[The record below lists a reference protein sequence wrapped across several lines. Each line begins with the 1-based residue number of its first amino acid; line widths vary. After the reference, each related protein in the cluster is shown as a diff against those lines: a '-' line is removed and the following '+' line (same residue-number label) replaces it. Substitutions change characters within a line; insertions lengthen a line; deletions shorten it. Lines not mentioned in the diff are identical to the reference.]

1 MRSLTLRGGRLKADL
16 TLLAAAL
23 VWGSAFVACRVAAEQ
38 LGPFLYNGFRFM
50 LGALTLLPFV
60 GRRLRNLSR
69 FELWGGALAGTL
81 LFGGSTLQ
89 QKGLQFTTAGKAGF
103 ITGLYVV
110 WVPLFL
116 ALVWR
121 QRPRGSSWV
130 ASLVAVGGLYLLS
143 GVEQVALSDGDAL
156 ELAGAVVWA
165 LHVILISRLAR
176 RVDVLRLAWVQCVVC
191 ALLSL
196 AFGMGLESHTLVKL
210 VDVWWAF
217 TYTGVFSVG
226 VGYTLQML
234 GQRHAPPADASVI
247 LSMEAM
253 FAALAGWLLL
263 GETLTAWQ
271 LLGCGLMLAGMLLAQ
286 AGTFAQG
293 RVRPI
298 GVQPEEG

>member
-1 MRSLTLRGGRLKADL
+1 MRSLLPLGERLKADL

-23 VWGSAFVACRVAAEQ
+23 VWGSAFAACRVAAEQ
-38 LGPFLYNGFRFM
+38 LGPFVYNGLRFM

-121 QRPRGSSWV
+121 QWPRGSSWV
-130 ASLVAVGGLYLLS
+130 ASLLAALGLYLLS
-143 GVEQVALSDGDAL
+143 AVEQLVLSPGDAL

-165 LHVILISRLAR
+165 LHVITISRLAQ
-176 RVDVLRLAWVQCVVC
+176 RVDVLRLAWVQCVIC
-191 ALLSL
+191 AALSL
-196 AFGMGLESHTLVKL
+196 AFGMRLESHTLVKL
-210 VDVWWAF
+210 VDVWWAIA
-217 TYTGVFSVG
+217 YTGVFSVG

-247 LSMEAM
+247 LSTEAV

-271 LLGCGLMLAGMLLAQ
+271 LLGCGLMLAGMVLAQ

-298 GVQPEEG
+298 DIQPEEG

>member
-121 QRPRGSSWV
+121 QRPRGSSCV

-143 GVEQVALSDGDAL
+143 GVEQVALLDGDAL

-210 VDVWWAF
+210 VDVWWAIA
-217 TYTGVFSVG
+217 YTGVFSVG

-298 GVQPEEG
+298 GVQLEEG

>member
-1 MRSLTLRGGRLKADL
+1 MKSLTLRGERLRADL
-16 TLLAAAL
+16 TLLAAAV
-23 VWGSAFVACRVAAEQ
+23 VWGSAFAACRVAAEQ
-38 LGPFLYNGFRFM
+38 LGPFLYNGLRFA

-60 GRRLRNLSR
+60 GRRLRNLTR
-69 FELWGGALAGTL
+69 LELWGGALAGTL
-81 LFGGSTLQ
+81 LFSGSTLQ

-110 WVPLFL
+110 LVPLFL

-130 ASLVAVGGLYLLS
+130 ASLVAAVGLYLLS
-143 GVEQVALSDGDAL
+143 GVEQAALSVGDAL

-165 LHVILISRLAR
+165 LHVITISRLAQ

-196 AFGMGLESHTLVKL
+196 AFGIRLELHTLARL
-210 VDVWWAF
+210 VDVWWAIA
-217 TYTGVFSVG
+217 YTGVFSVG
-226 VGYTLQML
+226 LGYTLQML

-247 LSMEAM
+247 LSLEAV
-253 FAALAGWLLL
+253 FAALAGWLML
-263 GETLTAWQ
+263 GEMLTAWQ

>member
-1 MRSLTLRGGRLKADL
+1 MKSLTLRGERLRADL
-16 TLLAAAL
+16 TLLAAAV
-23 VWGSAFVACRVAAEQ
+23 VWGSAFAACRVAAEQ
-38 LGPFLYNGFRFM
+38 LGPFLYNGLRFA

-60 GRRLRNLSR
+60 GRRLRNLTR
-69 FELWGGALAGTL
+69 LELWGGALAGTL
-81 LFGGSTLQ
+81 LFSGSTLQ

-110 WVPLFL
+110 LVPLFL

-130 ASLVAVGGLYLLS
+130 ASLVAALGLYLLS
-143 GVEQVALSDGDAL
+143 AVEQLALSPGDAL

-165 LHVILISRLAR
+165 LHVILISRLAQ

-196 AFGMGLESHTLVKL
+196 AFGIRLELHTLARL
-210 VDVWWAF
+210 VDVWWAIA
-217 TYTGVFSVG
+217 YTGVFSVG
-226 VGYTLQML
+226 LGYTLQML
-234 GQRHAPPADASVI
+234 GQRHAPPVDASVI
-247 LSMEAM
+247 LSLEAV
-253 FAALAGWLLL
+253 FAALAGWLML
-263 GETLTAWQ
+263 GEMLTAWQ
-271 LLGCGLMLAGMLLAQ
+271 LLGCGLMLVGMLLAQ

>member
-1 MRSLTLRGGRLKADL
+1 MESPTLPGERLKADL
-16 TLLAAAL
+16 TLLAAAI

-38 LGPFLYNGFRFM
+38 LGPFLYNGLRFA
-50 LGALTLLPFV
+50 LGALTLLPFM
-60 GRRLRNLSR
+60 GRRLRSLTR
-69 FELWGGALAGTL
+69 LDLWGGVLAGLL

-110 WVPLFL
+110 LVPLFL
-116 ALVWR
+116 ALVWG

-130 ASLVAVGGLYLLS
+130 ASLAAAAGLYLLS
-143 GVEQVALSDGDAL
+143 AVEQLSLSVGDAL

-176 RVDVLRLAWVQCVVC
+176 RVDVLRLAWIQCVVC

-196 AFGMGLESHTLVKL
+196 AFGLGLESRTLVKL
-210 VDVWWAF
+210 VDVWWAIA
-217 TYTGVFSVG
+217 YTGVFSVG
-226 VGYTLQML
+226 LGYTLQML

-247 LSMEAM
+247 LSLEAV
-253 FAALAGWLLL
+253 FAALVGWLML

-286 AGTFAQG
+286 VGTFAQG
-293 RVRPI
+293 KMV
-298 GVQPEEG
+298 GVVIE